1 MLTLEGVGRRFP
13 NGTVALEGASLRIE
27 AGQTVA
33 LLGPSG
39 CGKSTL
45 LRLIAGLDAADS
57 GTLRWDGGAR
67 PGPGRLGYVFQ
78 DSTLLPWATAAD
90 NVSLPLRLQHTAPN
104 QAEAAAHAA
113 LARVGLEGFG
123 AARPHELSGGMKMR
137 VSIARAL
144 VQSPTLL
151 LMDEPFAA
159 LDEFTRHG
167 LQEDLVALAPKP
179 TTVFV
184 THSVYEAAFIATRIV
199 LMSPRPG
206 RIVAE
211 LEGLPLLRLPPGE
224 GGAGQG
230 STDALRLWNAR
241 GGRGEGLEAVM
252 TRRFTPEYAALVA
265 RIGAALAATRAP
277 AIRA

>member
-45 LRLIAGLDAADS
+45 LRLIAGLDAPDS
-57 GTLRWDGGAR
+57 GTLRWDDGAP

-78 DSTLLPWATAAD
+78 DPTLLPWATAAD
-90 NVSLPLRLQHTAPN
+90 NVSIALRLQRTAPG
-104 QAEAAAHAA
+104 EAAAAARAA
-113 LARVGLEGFG
+113 LARVGLDGFG
-123 AARPHELSGGMKMR
+123 AARPHELSGGMRMR

-206 RIVAE
+206 RIVDE
-211 LEGLPLLRLPPGE
+211 VPGLPPGE
-224 GGAGQG
+224 APLLPLSPGE
-230 STDALRLWNAR
+230 
-241 GGRGEGLEAVM
+241 GRGEGLEPSQ
-252 TRRFTPEYAALVA
+252 TRRFIPEYAALVA
-265 RIGAALAATRAP
+265 RIGAALAATRA
-277 AIRA
+277 